1 MATKDP
7 TQAKL
12 TSICKSISA
21 MHKEMEGI
29 KKGMEDV
36 KEIKRVLKGDAYG
49 AKGLVQ
55 SHKDLKKDCI
65 EVRDDIKK
73 AKIVGT
79 VVATILGFFG
89 SIIAIFKN

>member
-1 MATKDP
+1 MAAKDP

-12 TSICKSISA
+12 TSICKSITA
-21 MHKEMEGI
+21 IHKEMEGI

-36 KEIKRVLKGDAYG
+36 KEIKRVLKGDTYG
-49 AKGLVQ
+49 AKGLLV
-55 SHKDLKKDCI
+55 SHKELKRDCM
-65 EVRDDIKK
+65 EVKDDIKK